1 MQNTGQAGEKRS
13 YRVILLLVVGLAAFS
28 SAMRELNQVQAL
40 TLETTSL
47 VAQWSEK
54 LAPTEKAITVETCQ
68 NRQMT
73 IPVPP
78 IAAVPDLPPMPPAPP
93 APPAQVANSDDVD
106 SPEMIAP
113 EVAPVPPAAPRVPA
127 PPAPKM
133 RRAFSQTHDSA
144 QVRVLISTE
153 DVEKTL
159 KDAFD
164 TDSSLKALKARNRR
178 HILVTTDGKDV
189 ILKTLNRSI
198 TLRSAS

>member
-28 SAMRELNQVQAL
+28 SAMKELNQVQAL
-40 TLETTSL
+40 TLETTGL

-68 NRQMT
+68 NRQMA
-73 IPVPP
+73 ISVPP
-78 IAAVPDLPPMPPAPP
+78 IPALPDLAPLPPAPP
-93 APPAQVANSDDVD
+93 VPPVAKSDEVD
-106 SPEMIAP
+106 LPEVIAP

-127 PPAPKM
+127 PPAPKV
-133 RRAFSQTHDSA
+133 RRAFSQMHDSA

-164 TDSSLKALKARNRR
+164 SDSSLKALKARNRR

-198 TLRSAS
+198 TLRSVS